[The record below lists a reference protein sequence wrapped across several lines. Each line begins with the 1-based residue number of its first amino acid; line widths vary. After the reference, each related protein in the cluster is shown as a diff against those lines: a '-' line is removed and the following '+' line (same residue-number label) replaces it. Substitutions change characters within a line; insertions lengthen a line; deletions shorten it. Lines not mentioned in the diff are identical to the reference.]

1 MDHTYPRNYND
12 MKSEVIGRGTWVDK
26 IASTIISREQE
37 IGRPLKLVSV
47 ESGLGASGFPHIG
60 SLGDAVR
67 AHGVSLAIKNL
78 GYDSKLIAYS
88 DDLDG
93 LRKIPTGLPEWL
105 VDYIGKPVSNIPDP
119 IGQCHD
125 SYGSHMSSLL
135 LEALDR
141 LGINYEFLN
150 AAKVYGNGML
160 TNQIDMILS
169 NALNLGNKIEEIVG
183 QSKYIELLPYF
194 PICESCGRLYVAHAE
209 KYIREEKKVS
219 YICNGTK
226 LGNSD
231 VKGCGYTGE
240 VPISAGKG
248 KLAWKVEFA
257 ARWSA
262 LNIRFEAYGKDIMDS
277 VRVNDWVSDA
287 ILNYAHPLHVKY
299 EMFLDK
305 GGKKISKSIGN
316 VLTPQVWLRYGT
328 PQSLLLLLFKRIT
341 GTRQISI
348 DDIATL
354 MEEYDICEDIY
365 FGKTK
370 EKNEDKLIKIK
381 GLYEYVNHLKS
392 TDKPSQHVP
401 YMLMVQQASFFTGA
415 DRIKKIFDRLLK
427 YKVATHLTPDLEQ
440 KIQLACNWSD
450 DHVSTQKFDIILTDK
465 EKMIIRKILD
475 KLENAVDGESKPD
488 AEKIQQLIY
497 ETSNQNEEEPRKIF
511 KLMYKMLINA
521 DSGPRLGGYITDLG
535 LHRTRSLLDSYVS

>member
-1 MDHTYPRNYND
+1 
-12 MKSEVIGRGTWVDK
+12 MKREIIGKGTWIDK
-26 IASTIISREQE
+26 LASTIIKREKD
-37 IGRPLKLVSV
+37 IGRSLELILV

-67 AHGVSLAIKNL
+67 AYGVALAIKNL

-93 LRKIPTGLPEWL
+93 LRKIPSGLPEWL
-105 VDYIGKPVSNIPDP
+105 SDYIGKPVSNIPDP

-135 LEALDR
+135 LDALDR
-141 LGINYEFLN
+141 LGINYKFLN

-169 NALNLGNKIEEIVG
+169 HAPDLGNKIEEIVG
-183 QSKYIELLPYF
+183 QSKYKESLPYF

-226 LGNSD
+226 LGNNE

-240 VPISAGKG
+240 IPISAGKG

-257 ARWSA
+257 ARWSS
-262 LNIRFEAYGKDIMDS
+262 LDIRFEAYGKDIMDS
-277 VRVNDWVSDA
+277 VRVNDWVSDVV
-287 ILNYAHPLHVKY
+287 LHYAHPLHVKY

-305 GGKKISKSIGN
+305 GGKKISKSTGN
-316 VLTPQVWLRYGT
+316 VLTPQIWLRYGT

-341 GTRQISI
+341 GTRQVGI
-348 DDIATL
+348 DDIPTL

-365 FGKTK
+365 FGKKK
-370 EKNEDKLIKIK
+370 EDNEEKLVKTK
-381 GLYEYVNHLKS
+381 GLYEYVNHLKTS
-392 TDKPSQHVP
+392 DKPLQHVP
-401 YMLMVQQASFFTGA
+401 YMLIVQQASFFSGA
-415 DRIKKIFDRLLK
+415 DRIKKIFDRLVK
-427 YKVATHLTPDLEQ
+427 YKVATELTFDLEQ

-450 DHVSTQKFDIILTDK
+450 DHISTEKFDVVLTEK
-465 EKMIIRKILD
+465 EKMIIGKILES
-475 KLENAVDGESKPD
+475 LEIANSESNLDP
-488 AEKIQQLIY
+488 EKIQQMIY
-497 ETSNQNEEEPRKIF
+497 ETSKENKEQPRKIF

-521 DSGPRLGGYITDLG
+521 DSGPRLGGYISDLG
-535 LHRTRSLLDSYVS
+535 LNRIHSLLDSYVS

>member
-1 MDHTYPRNYND
+1 
-12 MKSEVIGRGTWVDK
+12 MKREIIGKGTWIDK
-26 IASTIISREQE
+26 LASTIIKREKD
-37 IGRPLKLVSV
+37 IGRSLELILV

-67 AHGVSLAIKNL
+67 AYGVALAIKNL

-93 LRKIPTGLPEWL
+93 LRKIPSGLPEWL
-105 VDYIGKPVSNIPDP
+105 SDYIGKPVSNIPDP

-135 LEALDR
+135 LDALDR
-141 LGINYEFLN
+141 LEINYKFLN

-169 NALNLGNKIEEIVG
+169 HAPDLGNKIEEIVG
-183 QSKYIELLPYF
+183 QTKYKESLPYF

-226 LGNSD
+226 LGNND

-240 VPISAGKG
+240 IPISVGKG

-257 ARWSA
+257 ARWSS
-262 LNIRFEAYGKDIMDS
+262 LDIRYEAYGKDIMDS
-277 VRVNDWVSDA
+277 VRVNDWVSDVV
-287 ILNYAHPLHVKY
+287 LHYVHPLHVKY

-305 GGKKISKSIGN
+305 GGKKISKSTGN

-341 GTRQISI
+341 GTRQVGT
-348 DDIATL
+348 DDIPTL

-365 FGKTK
+365 FGKKK
-370 EKNEDKLIKIK
+370 EDNEEKLVKTK
-381 GLYEYVNHLKS
+381 GLYEYVNHLKTS
-392 TDKPSQHVP
+392 DKPLQHVP
-401 YMLMVQQASFFTGA
+401 YMLIVQQASFFSGD
-415 DRIKKIFDRLLK
+415 DRIKKIFDRLVK
-427 YKVATHLTPDLEQ
+427 YKVATELTFDLEQ

-450 DHVSTQKFDIILTDK
+450 DHISTEKFDVVLTEK
-465 EKMIIRKILD
+465 EKMIIRKILES
-475 KLENAVDGESKPD
+475 LEIANSESNLDP
-488 AEKIQQLIY
+488 EKIQQMIY
-497 ETSNQNEEEPRKIF
+497 ETSKENEEQPRKIF

-521 DSGPRLGGYITDLG
+521 DSGPRLGGYISDLG
-535 LHRTRSLLDSYVS
+535 LNRIHSLLDSYVS

>member
-1 MDHTYPRNYND
+1 
-12 MKSEVIGRGTWVDK
+12 MKREIIGKGTWIDK
-26 IASTIISREQE
+26 LASTIIKREKD
-37 IGRPLKLVSV
+37 IGRSLGLILV

-67 AHGVSLAIKNL
+67 AYGVAIAIKNL
-78 GYDSKLIAYS
+78 GYDSKLVAYS

-93 LRKIPTGLPEWL
+93 LRKIPSGLPEWL
-105 VDYIGKPVSNIPDP
+105 SDYIGKPVSNIPDP

-125 SYGSHMSSLL
+125 SYGAHMSRLL
-135 LEALDR
+135 LDALDR
-141 LGINYEFLN
+141 LGINYMFLN

-169 NALNLGNKIEEIVG
+169 HAPDLGNKIEEIVG
-183 QSKYIELLPYF
+183 QSKYKESLPYF

-226 LGNSD
+226 LGNND
-231 VKGCGYTGE
+231 VQGCGYTGE
-240 VPISAGKG
+240 IPISAGKG

-262 LNIRFEAYGKDIMDS
+262 LDIRFEAYGKDIMDS
-277 VRVNDWVSDA
+277 VRVNDWVSDVV
-287 ILNYAHPLHVKY
+287 LHYAHPLHVKY

-305 GGKKISKSIGN
+305 GGKKISKSTGN

-341 GTRQISI
+341 GTRQVGT
-348 DDIATL
+348 DDIPTL

-365 FGKTK
+365 FGKKKEDNEEKLVKTK
-370 EKNEDKLIKIK
+370 GI
-381 GLYEYVNHLKS
+381 YEYVNHLNTS
-392 TDKPSQHVP
+392 DKPLQHVP
-401 YMLMVQQASFFTGA
+401 YMLIVQQASFFSGA
-415 DRIKKIFDRLLK
+415 DRIKKIFDRLVK
-427 YKVATHLTPDLEQ
+427 YKVATELTSDLEQ

-450 DHVSTQKFDIILTDK
+450 DHILTEKFDVVLTEK
-465 EKMIIRKILD
+465 EKIIIRKILES
-475 KLENAVDGESKPD
+475 LEIANSESNLDP
-488 AEKIQQLIY
+488 EKIQQMIY
-497 ETSNQNEEEPRKIF
+497 ETSKENEEQPRKIF

-521 DSGPRLGGYITDLG
+521 DSGPRLGGYISDLG
-535 LHRTRSLLDSYVS
+535 LNRIHSILDPYVS

>member
-1 MDHTYPRNYND
+1 
-12 MKSEVIGRGTWVDK
+12 MKREIIGKGTWIDK
-26 IASTIISREQE
+26 LASTIVKREKD
-37 IGRPLKLVSV
+37 IGRSLELILV

-67 AHGVSLAIKNL
+67 AYGVALAIKNL

-93 LRKIPTGLPEWL
+93 LRKIPSGLPEWL
-105 VDYIGKPVSNIPDP
+105 SDYIGKPVSNIPDP

-125 SYGSHMSSLL
+125 SYGAHMSSLL
-135 LEALDR
+135 LDSLDR
-141 LGINYEFLN
+141 LGVDYKFLN

-169 NALNLGNKIEEIVG
+169 HAPNLGNKIEEIVG
-183 QSKYIELLPYF
+183 QSKYKESLPYF

-226 LGNSD
+226 LGNND

-240 VPISAGKG
+240 IPISAGKG

-262 LNIRFEAYGKDIMDS
+262 LDIRFEAYGKDIMDS
-277 VRVNDWVSDA
+277 VRVNDWVSDVV
-287 ILNYAHPLHVKY
+287 LHNAHPLHVKY

-305 GGKKISKSIGN
+305 GGRKISKSTGN

-341 GTRQISI
+341 GTRQVGT
-348 DDIATL
+348 DDIPTL

-365 FGKTK
+365 FGKKK
-370 EKNEDKLIKIK
+370 EDNEEKLVKTK
-381 GLYEYVNHLKS
+381 GLYEYVNHLNTS
-392 TDKPSQHVP
+392 DKPLQHVP
-401 YMLMVQQASFFTGA
+401 YMLIVQQASFFSGA
-415 DRIKKIFDRLLK
+415 DRIKKIFDRLIK
-427 YKVATHLTPDLEQ
+427 YKVATELTFDLDQ

-450 DHVSTQKFDIILTDK
+450 DHISTEKFDVVLTEK
-465 EKMIIRKILD
+465 EKIIIRKILES
-475 KLENAVDGESKPD
+475 LEVANSESNLDP
-488 AEKIQQLIY
+488 EKIQQMIY
-497 ETSNQNEEEPRKIF
+497 ETSKENEEQPRKIF

-521 DSGPRLGGYITDLG
+521 DSGPRLGGYISDLG
-535 LHRTRSLLDSYVS
+535 LNRIHSILDSYVS

>member
-1 MDHTYPRNYND
+1 
-12 MKSEVIGRGTWVDK
+12 MKREIIGKGTWIDK
-26 IASTIISREQE
+26 LASTIIKREKD
-37 IGRPLKLVSV
+37 IGRSLELILV

-67 AHGVSLAIKNL
+67 AYGVALAIKNL
-78 GYDSKLIAYS
+78 GYDSNLIAYS

-93 LRKIPTGLPEWL
+93 LRKIPSGLPEWL
-105 VDYIGKPVSNIPDP
+105 SDYIGKPVSNIPDP
-119 IGQCHD
+119 VGQCHD

-135 LEALDR
+135 LDALDR
-141 LGINYEFLN
+141 LEINYKFLN
-150 AAKVYGNGML
+150 AAKVYGTGML

-169 NALNLGNKIEEIVG
+169 HAPDLGNKIEEVVG
-183 QSKYIELLPYF
+183 QSKYKESLPYF

-226 LGNSD
+226 LGNND

-240 VPISAGKG
+240 IPISAGKG

-257 ARWSA
+257 ARWSS
-262 LNIRFEAYGKDIMDS
+262 LDIRFEAYGKDIMDS
-277 VRVNDWVSDA
+277 VRVNDWVSDVV
-287 ILNYAHPLHVKY
+287 LHYAHPLHVKY

-341 GTRQISI
+341 GSRQVGT
-348 DDIATL
+348 DDIPTL

-365 FGKTK
+365 FGKKK
-370 EKNEDKLIKIK
+370 EDNEEKLVKTK
-381 GLYEYVNHLKS
+381 GLYEYVNHLKTS
-392 TDKPSQHVP
+392 DKPLEHVP
-401 YMLMVQQASFFTGA
+401 YMLMAQQASFFSGD
-415 DRIKKIFDRLLK
+415 DRIKKIFDRLVK
-427 YKVATHLTPDLEQ
+427 YKVATELTFDLEQ

-450 DHVSTQKFDIILTDK
+450 DHISTEKFDVVLTEK
-465 EKMIIRKILD
+465 EKMIIRKILES
-475 KLENAVDGESKPD
+475 LEIANSESNLDP
-488 AEKIQQLIY
+488 EKIQQMIY
-497 ETSNQNEEEPRKIF
+497 ETSKENEEQPRKIF
-511 KLMYKMLINA
+511 NLMYKMLINA
-521 DSGPRLGGYITDLG
+521 DSGPRLGGYISDLG
-535 LHRTRSLLDSYVS
+535 LNRIHSLLDSYVS

>member
-1 MDHTYPRNYND
+1 
-12 MKSEVIGRGTWVDK
+12 MKREIIGKGTWIDK
-26 IASTIISREQE
+26 LASTIIKREKD
-37 IGRPLKLVSV
+37 IGRSLELILV
-47 ESGLGASGFPHIG
+47 ESGLGASGFPHVG

-67 AHGVSLAIKNL
+67 AYGVALAIKNL
-78 GYDSKLIAYS
+78 GYDSNLIAYS

-93 LRKIPTGLPEWL
+93 LRKIPSGLPEWL
-105 VDYIGKPVSNIPDP
+105 SDYIGKPVSNIPDP

-135 LEALDR
+135 LDALDR
-141 LGINYEFLN
+141 LEINYKFLN
-150 AAKVYGNGML
+150 AAKVYGTGML

-169 NALNLGNKIEEIVG
+169 HAPDLGNKIEEVVG
-183 QSKYIELLPYF
+183 QSKYKESLPYF
-194 PICESCGRLYVAHAE
+194 PICESCGRLYVAQAE

-226 LGNSD
+226 LGNND

-240 VPISAGKG
+240 IPISAGKG

-257 ARWSA
+257 ARWSS
-262 LNIRFEAYGKDIMDS
+262 LDIRFEAYGKDIMDS
-277 VRVNDWVSDA
+277 VRVNDWVSDFV
-287 ILNYAHPLHVKY
+287 LHYAHPLHVKY

-341 GTRQISI
+341 GTRQVGT
-348 DDIATL
+348 DDIPTL

-365 FGKTK
+365 FGKKK
-370 EKNEDKLIKIK
+370 EDNEEKLVKTK
-381 GLYEYVNHLKS
+381 GLYEYVNHLKTS
-392 TDKPSQHVP
+392 DKPLQHVP
-401 YMLMVQQASFFTGA
+401 YMLIVQQASFFSGA
-415 DRIKKIFDRLLK
+415 DRIRKIFDRLIK
-427 YKVATHLTPDLEQ
+427 YKVATELTFDLEQ

-450 DHVSTQKFDIILTDK
+450 DHISTEKFDVVLTEK
-465 EKMIIRKILD
+465 EKMIIRKILES
-475 KLENAVDGESKPD
+475 LEIANSESNLDP
-488 AEKIQQLIY
+488 EKIQQMIY
-497 ETSNQNEEEPRKIF
+497 ETSKENEEQPRKIF

-521 DSGPRLGGYITDLG
+521 DSGPRLGGYISDLG
-535 LHRTRSLLDSYVS
+535 LNRIHSLLDSYVS

>member
-1 MDHTYPRNYND
+1 
-12 MKSEVIGRGTWVDK
+12 MKREIIGKGTWIDK
-26 IASTIISREQE
+26 LASTIIKREKD
-37 IGRPLKLVSV
+37 IGRSLELILV

-67 AHGVSLAIKNL
+67 AYGVALAIKNL

-93 LRKIPTGLPEWL
+93 LRKIPSGLPEWL
-105 VDYIGKPVSNIPDP
+105 SDYIGKPVSNIPDP

-135 LEALDR
+135 LDALDR
-141 LGINYEFLN
+141 LEINYKFLN

-169 NALNLGNKIEEIVG
+169 HAPDLGNKIEEIVG
-183 QSKYIELLPYF
+183 QSKYKESLPYF

-226 LGNSD
+226 LGNND

-240 VPISAGKG
+240 IPISVGKG

-257 ARWSA
+257 ARWTS
-262 LNIRFEAYGKDIMDS
+262 LDIRYEAYGKDIMDS
-277 VRVNDWVSDA
+277 VRVNDWVSDVV
-287 ILNYAHPLHVKY
+287 LHYAHPLHVKY

-305 GGKKISKSIGN
+305 GGKKISKSTGN

-341 GTRQISI
+341 GTRQVGT
-348 DDIATL
+348 DDIPTL

-365 FGKTK
+365 FGKKK
-370 EKNEDKLIKIK
+370 EDNEEKLVKTK
-381 GLYEYVNHLKS
+381 GLYEYVNHLKTS
-392 TDKPSQHVP
+392 DKPLQHVP
-401 YMLMVQQASFFTGA
+401 YMLIVQQASFFSGA
-415 DRIKKIFDRLLK
+415 DRIKKIFDRLVK
-427 YKVATHLTPDLEQ
+427 YKVATELTFDLEQ

-450 DHVSTQKFDIILTDK
+450 DHISTERFDVVLTEK
-465 EKMIIRKILD
+465 EKMIIRKILEG
-475 KLENAVDGESKPD
+475 LEIANSESNLDP
-488 AEKIQQLIY
+488 EKIQQMIY
-497 ETSNQNEEEPRKIF
+497 ETSKENEEQPRKIF

-521 DSGPRLGGYITDLG
+521 DSGPRLGGYISDLG
-535 LHRTRSLLDSYVS
+535 LNRIHSLLDSYVS

>member
-1 MDHTYPRNYND
+1 
-12 MKSEVIGRGTWVDK
+12 MKREIIGKGTWIDK
-26 IASTIISREQE
+26 LASTIIKREKD
-37 IGRPLKLVSV
+37 IGRSLELVLV

-67 AHGVSLAIKNL
+67 ANGVALAIKNL

-93 LRKIPTGLPEWL
+93 LRKIPSGLPEWL
-105 VDYIGKPVSNIPDP
+105 SDYLGKPVSNIPDP

-135 LEALDR
+135 LDALDR
-141 LGINYEFLN
+141 LRINYKFLN

-160 TNQIDMILS
+160 TNQIDIILS
-169 NALNLGNKIEEIVG
+169 RAPDLGNKIEEIVG
-183 QSKYIELLPYF
+183 QSKYKESLPYF

-226 LGNSD
+226 LGNND

-240 VPISAGKG
+240 IPISADKG

-257 ARWSA
+257 ARWSS
-262 LNIRFEAYGKDIMDS
+262 LDIRFEAYGKDIMDS
-277 VRVNDWVSDA
+277 VRVNDWVSDV
-287 ILNYAHPLHVKY
+287 ILHYAHPLHVKY

-305 GGKKISKSIGN
+305 GGKKISKSTGN

-328 PQSLLLLLFKRIT
+328 PKSLLLLLFKRIT
-341 GTRQISI
+341 GTRQVGT
-348 DDIATL
+348 DDIPTL

-365 FGKTK
+365 FGKKK
-370 EKNEDKLIKIK
+370 EDNEEKLVKTK
-381 GLYEYVNHLKS
+381 GLYEYVNHLKTS
-392 TDKPSQHVP
+392 DKPLQHVP
-401 YMLMVQQASFFTGA
+401 YMLMAQQASFFTGS
-415 DRIKKIFDRLLK
+415 DRIKKIFDRLVK
-427 YKVATHLTPDLEQ
+427 YKVANELTFDLEQ

-450 DHVSTQKFDIILTDK
+450 DHISTEKFDVVLTDK
-465 EKMIIRKILD
+465 EKMIIRKILES
-475 KLENAVDGESKPD
+475 LEIANSQSNLDP
-488 AEKIQQLIY
+488 EKIQQMIY
-497 ETSNQNEEEPRKIF
+497 ETSKENEEQPRKIF

-521 DSGPRLGGYITDLG
+521 DSGPRLGGYISDLG
-535 LHRTRSLLDSYVS
+535 LNRIHSILDSYVS

>member
-1 MDHTYPRNYND
+1 
-12 MKSEVIGRGTWVDK
+12 MKREIIGKGTWIDK
-26 IASTIISREQE
+26 LASTIVKREKD
-37 IGRPLKLVSV
+37 IGRSLELILV

-67 AHGVSLAIKNL
+67 AYGVALAIKNL

-93 LRKIPTGLPEWL
+93 LRKIPSGLPEWL
-105 VDYIGKPVSNIPDP
+105 SDYIGKPVSNIPDP

-125 SYGSHMSSLL
+125 SYGAHMSSLL
-135 LEALDR
+135 LDSLDR
-141 LGINYEFLN
+141 LGVDYKFLN

-169 NALNLGNKIEEIVG
+169 HAPNLGNKIEEIVG
-183 QSKYIELLPYF
+183 QSKYKESLPYF

-226 LGNSD
+226 LGNND

-240 VPISAGKG
+240 IPISAGKG

-262 LNIRFEAYGKDIMDS
+262 LDIRFEAYGKDIMDS
-277 VRVNDWVSDA
+277 VRVNDWVSDVV
-287 ILNYAHPLHVKY
+287 LHNAHPLHVKY

-305 GGKKISKSIGN
+305 GGRKISKSTGN

-341 GTRQISI
+341 GTRQVGT
-348 DDIATL
+348 DDIPTL

-365 FGKTK
+365 FGKKK
-370 EKNEDKLIKIK
+370 EDNEEKLVKTK
-381 GLYEYVNHLKS
+381 GLYEYVNHLNTS
-392 TDKPSQHVP
+392 DKPLQHVP
-401 YMLMVQQASFFTGA
+401 YMLIVQQASFFSGA
-415 DRIKKIFDRLLK
+415 DRIKKIFDRLIK
-427 YKVATHLTPDLEQ
+427 YKVATELTFDLDQ

-450 DHVSTQKFDIILTDK
+450 DHISTEKFDVVLTEK
-465 EKMIIRKILD
+465 EKMIIRKILES
-475 KLENAVDGESKPD
+475 LEIANSESNLDP
-488 AEKIQQLIY
+488 EKIQQMIY
-497 ETSNQNEEEPRKIF
+497 ETSKENEEQPRKIF

-521 DSGPRLGGYITDLG
+521 DSGPRLGGYISDLG
-535 LHRTRSLLDSYVS
+535 LNRIHSLLDSYVS

>member
-1 MDHTYPRNYND
+1 
-12 MKSEVIGRGTWVDK
+12 MKREIIGKGTWIDK
-26 IASTIISREQE
+26 LASTIIKREKD
-37 IGRPLKLVSV
+37 IGRSLELILV

-67 AHGVSLAIKNL
+67 AYGVALAIKNL

-93 LRKIPTGLPEWL
+93 LRKIPSGLPEWL
-105 VDYIGKPVSNIPDP
+105 SDYIGKPVSNIPDP

-135 LEALDR
+135 LDALDR
-141 LGINYEFLN
+141 LEINYKFLN

-169 NALNLGNKIEEIVG
+169 HAPDLGNKIEEVVG
-183 QSKYIELLPYF
+183 QSKYKESLPYF

-226 LGNSD
+226 LGNND

-240 VPISAGKG
+240 IPISAGKG

-257 ARWSA
+257 ARWSS
-262 LNIRFEAYGKDIMDS
+262 LDIRFEAYGKDIMDS
-277 VRVNDWVSDA
+277 VRVNDWVSDVV
-287 ILNYAHPLHVKY
+287 LHYAHPLHVKY

-305 GGKKISKSIGN
+305 GGKKISKSTGN

-341 GTRQISI
+341 GTRQVGT
-348 DDIATL
+348 DDIPTL

-365 FGKTK
+365 FGKKK
-370 EKNEDKLIKIK
+370 EDNEEKLVKTK
-381 GLYEYVNHLKS
+381 GLYEYVNHLKTS
-392 TDKPSQHVP
+392 DKPLQHVP
-401 YMLMVQQASFFTGA
+401 YMLIVQQASFFSGA
-415 DRIKKIFDRLLK
+415 DRIKKIFDRLIK
-427 YKVATHLTPDLEQ
+427 YKVATELTFDLEQ

-450 DHVSTQKFDIILTDK
+450 DHISTEKFDVVLTEK
-465 EKMIIRKILD
+465 EKMIIRKILES
-475 KLENAVDGESKPD
+475 LEIANSESNLDP
-488 AEKIQQLIY
+488 EKIQQMIY
-497 ETSNQNEEEPRKIF
+497 ETSKENEEQPRKIF

-521 DSGPRLGGYITDLG
+521 DSGPRLGGYISDLG
-535 LHRTRSLLDSYVS
+535 LNRIHSLLDSYVS

>member
-1 MDHTYPRNYND
+1 
-12 MKSEVIGRGTWVDK
+12 MKREIIGKGTWIDK
-26 IASTIISREQE
+26 LASTIIKREKD
-37 IGRPLKLVSV
+37 IGRSLELILV

-67 AHGVSLAIKNL
+67 AYGVALAIKNL

-93 LRKIPTGLPEWL
+93 LRKIPSGLPEWL
-105 VDYIGKPVSNIPDP
+105 SDYIGKPVSNIPDP

-125 SYGSHMSSLL
+125 SYGAHMSSLL
-135 LEALDR
+135 LDALDR
-141 LGINYEFLN
+141 LGVDYKFLN

-169 NALNLGNKIEEIVG
+169 HAPNLGNKIEEIVG
-183 QSKYIELLPYF
+183 QSKYKESLPYF

-219 YICNGTK
+219 YICNGIK
-226 LGNSD
+226 LGNND

-240 VPISAGKG
+240 IPISARRG

-262 LNIRFEAYGKDIMDS
+262 LDIRFEAYGKDIMDS
-277 VRVNDWVSDA
+277 VRVNDWVSDVV
-287 ILNYAHPLHVKY
+287 LHYAHPLHVKY

-305 GGKKISKSIGN
+305 GGKKISKSTGN

-341 GTRQISI
+341 GTRQVGT
-348 DDIATL
+348 DDIPTL

-365 FGKTK
+365 FGKKK
-370 EKNEDKLIKIK
+370 EDNEEKLVKTK
-381 GLYEYVNHLKS
+381 GLYEYVNHLNTS
-392 TDKPSQHVP
+392 DKLLQHVP
-401 YMLMVQQASFFTGA
+401 YMLIVQQASFFSGA
-415 DRIKKIFDRLLK
+415 DRIKKIFDRLVK
-427 YKVATHLTPDLEQ
+427 YKVATELTSDLEQ

-450 DHVSTQKFDIILTDK
+450 DHISTEKFDVVLTEK
-465 EKMIIRKILD
+465 EKIIIRKILES
-475 KLENAVDGESKPD
+475 LEIANSESNLDPD
-488 AEKIQQLIY
+488 TIQQMIY
-497 ETSNQNEEEPRKIF
+497 ETSKENEEQPRKIF

-521 DSGPRLGGYITDLG
+521 DSGPRLGGYIFDLG
-535 LHRTRSLLDSYVS
+535 LNRIHSILDSYVS

>member
-1 MDHTYPRNYND
+1 
-12 MKSEVIGRGTWVDK
+12 MKREIIGKGTWIDK
-26 IASTIISREQE
+26 LASTIIKREKD
-37 IGRPLKLVSV
+37 IGRSLELILV

-67 AHGVSLAIKNL
+67 AYGVALAIKNL

-93 LRKIPTGLPEWL
+93 LRKIPSGLPEWL
-105 VDYIGKPVSNIPDP
+105 SEYIGKPVSNIPDP
-119 IGQCHD
+119 IRQCHD
-125 SYGSHMSSLL
+125 SYGAHMSSLL
-135 LEALDR
+135 LDALDR
-141 LGINYEFLN
+141 LEINYKFLN

-169 NALNLGNKIEEIVG
+169 HAPNLGNKIEEIVG
-183 QSKYIELLPYF
+183 QSKYKESLPYF

-226 LGNSD
+226 LGNND

-240 VPISAGKG
+240 IPISAGKG

-262 LNIRFEAYGKDIMDS
+262 LDIRFEAYGKDIMDS
-277 VRVNDWVSDA
+277 VRVNDWVSDVV
-287 ILNYAHPLHVKY
+287 LHYAHPLHVKY

-305 GGKKISKSIGN
+305 GGKKISKSTGN

-341 GTRQISI
+341 GTRQVGT
-348 DDIATL
+348 DDIPTL

-365 FGKTK
+365 FGKKK
-370 EKNEDKLIKIK
+370 EDNEEKLVKTK
-381 GLYEYVNHLKS
+381 GLYEYVNHLNTS
-392 TDKPSQHVP
+392 DKPLQHVP
-401 YMLMVQQASFFTGA
+401 YMLIVQQASFFSGA
-415 DRIKKIFDRLLK
+415 DRIKKIFDRLVK
-427 YKVATHLTPDLEQ
+427 YKVATELTSDLEQ

-450 DHVSTQKFDIILTDK
+450 DHISTEKFDVVLTEK
-465 EKMIIRKILD
+465 EKMIIRKILES
-475 KLENAVDGESKPD
+475 LEIANSESNLDP
-488 AEKIQQLIY
+488 EKIQQMIY
-497 ETSNQNEEEPRKIF
+497 ETSKENEEQPRKIF

-521 DSGPRLGGYITDLG
+521 DSGPRLGGYISDLG
-535 LHRTRSLLDSYVS
+535 LNRIHSLLDSYVS

>member
-1 MDHTYPRNYND
+1 
-12 MKSEVIGRGTWVDK
+12 MKREIIGKGTWIDK
-26 IASTIISREQE
+26 LASTIVKREKD
-37 IGRPLKLVSV
+37 IGRSLELILV

-67 AHGVSLAIKNL
+67 AYGVALAIKNL

-93 LRKIPTGLPEWL
+93 LRKIPSGLPEWL
-105 VDYIGKPVSNIPDP
+105 SDYIGKPVSNIPDP

-125 SYGSHMSSLL
+125 SYGAHMSSLL
-135 LEALDR
+135 LDSLDR
-141 LGINYEFLN
+141 LGVDYKFLN

-169 NALNLGNKIEEIVG
+169 HAPNLGNKIEEIVG
-183 QSKYIELLPYF
+183 QSKYKESLPYF

-226 LGNSD
+226 LGNND

-240 VPISAGKG
+240 IPISAGKG

-262 LNIRFEAYGKDIMDS
+262 LDIRFEAYGKDIMDS
-277 VRVNDWVSDA
+277 VRVNDWVSDVV
-287 ILNYAHPLHVKY
+287 LHNAHPLHVKY

-305 GGKKISKSIGN
+305 GGKKISKSTGN

-341 GTRQISI
+341 GTRQVGT
-348 DDIATL
+348 DDIPTL

-365 FGKTK
+365 FGKKK
-370 EKNEDKLIKIK
+370 EDNEEKLVKTK
-381 GLYEYVNHLKS
+381 GLYEYVNHLNTS
-392 TDKPSQHVP
+392 DKPLQHVP
-401 YMLMVQQASFFTGA
+401 YMLIVQQASFFSGA
-415 DRIKKIFDRLLK
+415 DRIKKIFDRLIK
-427 YKVATHLTPDLEQ
+427 YKVATELTFDLDQ

-450 DHVSTQKFDIILTDK
+450 DHISTEKFDVVLTEK
-465 EKMIIRKILD
+465 EKIIIRKILES
-475 KLENAVDGESKPD
+475 LEVANSESNLDP
-488 AEKIQQLIY
+488 EKIQQMIY
-497 ETSNQNEEEPRKIF
+497 ETSKENEEQPRKIF

-521 DSGPRLGGYITDLG
+521 DSGPRLGGYISDLG
-535 LHRTRSLLDSYVS
+535 LNRIHSILDSYVS

>member
-1 MDHTYPRNYND
+1 
-12 MKSEVIGRGTWVDK
+12 MKREIIGKGTWIDK
-26 IASTIISREQE
+26 LASTIIKREKD
-37 IGRPLKLVSV
+37 IGRSLELILV

-67 AHGVSLAIKNL
+67 AYGVALAIKNL
-78 GYDSKLIAYS
+78 GYDSNLIAYS

-93 LRKIPTGLPEWL
+93 LRKIPSGLPEWL
-105 VDYIGKPVSNIPDP
+105 SDYIGKPVSNIPDP

-135 LEALDR
+135 LDALDR
-141 LGINYEFLN
+141 LEINYKFLN
-150 AAKVYGNGML
+150 AAKVYGTGML

-169 NALNLGNKIEEIVG
+169 HAPDLGNKIEEVVG
-183 QSKYIELLPYF
+183 QSKYKESLPYF
-194 PICESCGRLYVAHAE
+194 PICESCGRLYVAQAE

-226 LGNSD
+226 LGNND

-240 VPISAGKG
+240 IPISAGKG

-257 ARWSA
+257 ARWSS
-262 LNIRFEAYGKDIMDS
+262 LDIRFEAYGKDIMDS
-277 VRVNDWVSDA
+277 VRVNDWVSDVV
-287 ILNYAHPLHVKY
+287 LHYAHPLHVKY

-305 GGKKISKSIGN
+305 GGKKISKSTGN

-341 GTRQISI
+341 GTRQVGT
-348 DDIATL
+348 DDIPTL

-365 FGKTK
+365 FGKKK
-370 EKNEDKLIKIK
+370 EDNEEKLVKTK
-381 GLYEYVNHLKS
+381 GLYEYVNHLKTS
-392 TDKPSQHVP
+392 DKPLQHVP
-401 YMLMVQQASFFTGA
+401 YMLIVQQASFFSGD
-415 DRIKKIFDRLLK
+415 DRIKKIFDRLVK
-427 YKVATHLTPDLEQ
+427 YKVATELTFDLEQ

-450 DHVSTQKFDIILTDK
+450 DHISTEKFDVVLTEK
-465 EKMIIRKILD
+465 EKMIIRKILES
-475 KLENAVDGESKPD
+475 LEIANSESNLDP
-488 AEKIQQLIY
+488 EKIQQMIY
-497 ETSNQNEEEPRKIF
+497 ETSKENEEQPRKIF

-521 DSGPRLGGYITDLG
+521 DSGPRLGGYISDLG
-535 LHRTRSLLDSYVS
+535 LNRIHSLLDSYVS

>member
-1 MDHTYPRNYND
+1 
-12 MKSEVIGRGTWVDK
+12 MKREIIGKGTWIDK
-26 IASTIISREQE
+26 LASTIVKREKD
-37 IGRPLKLVSV
+37 IGRSLELILV

-67 AHGVSLAIKNL
+67 AYGVALAIKNL
-78 GYDSKLIAYS
+78 GYDSKLITYS

-93 LRKIPTGLPEWL
+93 LRKIPSGLPEWL
-105 VDYIGKPVSNIPDP
+105 SDYIGKPVSNIPDP

-125 SYGSHMSSLL
+125 SYGAHMSSLL
-135 LEALDR
+135 LDSLDR
-141 LGINYEFLN
+141 LGVDYKFLN

-169 NALNLGNKIEEIVG
+169 HAPNLGNKIEEIVG
-183 QSKYIELLPYF
+183 QSKYKESLPYF

-226 LGNSD
+226 LGNND

-240 VPISAGKG
+240 IPISAGKG

-262 LNIRFEAYGKDIMDS
+262 LDIRFEAYGKDIMDS
-277 VRVNDWVSDA
+277 VRVNDWVSDVV
-287 ILNYAHPLHVKY
+287 LHNAHPLHVKY

-305 GGKKISKSIGN
+305 GGRKISKSTGN

-341 GTRQISI
+341 GTRQVGT
-348 DDIATL
+348 DDIPTL

-365 FGKTK
+365 FGKKK
-370 EKNEDKLIKIK
+370 EDNEEKLVKTK
-381 GLYEYVNHLKS
+381 GLYEYVNHLNTS
-392 TDKPSQHVP
+392 DKPLQHVP
-401 YMLMVQQASFFTGA
+401 YMLIVQQASFFSGA
-415 DRIKKIFDRLLK
+415 DRIKKIFDRLIK
-427 YKVATHLTPDLEQ
+427 YKVATELTFDLDQ

-450 DHVSTQKFDIILTDK
+450 DHISTEKFDVVLTEK
-465 EKMIIRKILD
+465 EKIIIRKILES
-475 KLENAVDGESKPD
+475 LEVANSESNLDP
-488 AEKIQQLIY
+488 EKIQQMIY
-497 ETSNQNEEEPRKIF
+497 ETSKENEEQPRKIF

-521 DSGPRLGGYITDLG
+521 DSGPRLGGYISDLG
-535 LHRTRSLLDSYVS
+535 LNRIHSILDSYVS

>member
-1 MDHTYPRNYND
+1 
-12 MKSEVIGRGTWVDK
+12 MKREIIGRGTWIDK
-26 IASTIISREQE
+26 IASTIIDREKN
-37 IGRPLKLVSV
+37 IRRKLDLIPV

-67 AHGVSLAIKNL
+67 AYGVSLAIKNL
-78 GYDSKLIAYS
+78 GYNSKLIAYS

-93 LRKIPTGLPEWL
+93 LRKIPSGLPEWL
-105 VDYIGKPVSNIPDP
+105 SDYIGKPVSSIPDP

-125 SYGSHMSSLL
+125 SYGAHMSSLL
-135 LEALDR
+135 LDALNR
-141 LGINYEFLN
+141 LDIDYEFLN

-169 NALNLGNKIEEIVG
+169 NASNLGNKIEEIVG
-183 QSKYIELLPYF
+183 QTKYKESLPYF

-209 KYIREEKKVS
+209 NYLRDEKKVR
-219 YICNGTK
+219 YTCNGTK
-226 LGNSD
+226 LGNNE

-240 VPISAGKG
+240 IPISLGKG

-277 VRVNDWVSDA
+277 VRVNDSVSDV

-305 GGKKISKSIGN
+305 GGKKISKSTGN

-341 GTRQISI
+341 GTRQIGT

-354 MEEYDICEDIY
+354 MEEYDNYEDLY
-365 FGKTK
+365 FGKKK
-370 EKNEDKLIKIK
+370 EENEDRLSKIR
-381 GLYEYVNHLKS
+381 GIYEYINHLK
-392 TDKPSQHVP
+392 TGNKLSQHVP
-401 YMLMVQQASFFTGA
+401 YMLMVQQASFFSGS
-415 DRIKKIFDRLLK
+415 DRVEKIFERLLK
-427 YKVATHLTPDLEQ
+427 YKVAVELTPDLQQ

-450 DHVSTQKFDIILTDK
+450 DYISADKFDVVLTDK
-465 EKMIIRKILD
+465 EKTIVKNIVD
-475 KLENAVDGESKPD
+475 NLETAAAPENNLD

-497 ETSNQNEEEPRKIF
+497 ETSKHHEEQPKRIF
-511 KLMYKMLINA
+511 KLFYRMLINA
-521 DSGPRLGGYITDLG
+521 DSGPKLGGYISDLG
-535 LHRTRSLLDSYVS
+535 LDKTRTILHSYVS

>member
-1 MDHTYPRNYND
+1 MNR
-12 MKSEVIGRGTWVDK
+12 EVIGRGTWIDK
-26 IASTIISREQE
+26 IASTIINREKD
-37 IGRPLKLVSV
+37 IGRSLKSVLV

-67 AHGVSLAIKNL
+67 AYGVSLAIKNL

-105 VDYIGKPVSNIPDP
+105 RGYIGKPVSNIPDP
-119 IGQCHD
+119 VGQCHD
-125 SYGSHMSSLL
+125 SFGAHMGSLL
-135 LEALDR
+135 LDALDK
-141 LGINYEFLN
+141 LGINYQFLN
-150 AAKVYGNGML
+150 AANVYGNGML
-160 TNQIDMILS
+160 TNQIDSILS
-169 NALNLGNKIEEIVG
+169 NAAKLGNKIEEIVG
-183 QSKYIELLPYF
+183 QSKYKESLPYF

-209 KYIREEKKVS
+209 KYITEERKVS
-219 YICNGTK
+219 YKCNGTK
-226 LGNSD
+226 LGNNN

-262 LNIRFEAYGKDIMDS
+262 FDIRFEAYGKDIMDS
-277 VRVNDWVSDA
+277 VRVNDWVSDV

-305 GGKKISKSIGN
+305 GGKKISKSTGN

-341 GTRQISI
+341 GTRQIGI
-348 DDIATL
+348 DDIVTL
-354 MEEYDICEDIY
+354 MEEYDACEDIY
-365 FGKTK
+365 FGKKK
-370 EKNEDKLIKIK
+370 EGNEDKLIKTK
-381 GLYEYVNHLKS
+381 GLYEYVNHLKP
-392 TDKPSQHVP
+392 TDKSPQHVP
-401 YMLMVQQASFFTGA
+401 YTLMSQQASFFSGA
-415 DRIKKIFDRLLK
+415 GRIKKIFDRLLK

-450 DHVSTQKFDIILTDK
+450 DHLLTEKFDVILTEK
-465 EKMIIRKILD
+465 EKMIIRKIVD
-475 KLENAVDGESKPD
+475 NLESAVDANSDID

-497 ETSNQNEEEPRKIF
+497 ETSKQNQVQPRNIF
-511 KLMYKMLINA
+511 KLMYRMLINA

-535 LHRTRSLLDSYVS
+535 LDRMRSIIDSYVS

>member
-1 MDHTYPRNYND
+1 
-12 MKSEVIGRGTWVDK
+12 MKREIIGKGTWIDK
-26 IASTIISREQE
+26 LASTIIKREKD
-37 IGRPLKLVSV
+37 IGRSLELILV

-67 AHGVSLAIKNL
+67 AYGVALAIKNL

-93 LRKIPTGLPEWL
+93 LRKIPSGLPEWL
-105 VDYIGKPVSNIPDP
+105 SDYIGKPVSNIPDP

-135 LEALDR
+135 LDSLDR
-141 LGINYEFLN
+141 LGVDYKFLN

-169 NALNLGNKIEEIVG
+169 HAPNLGNKIEEIVG
-183 QSKYIELLPYF
+183 QSKYKESLPYF

-226 LGNSD
+226 LGNND

-240 VPISAGKG
+240 IPISAGKG

-262 LNIRFEAYGKDIMDS
+262 LDIRFEAYGKDIMDS
-277 VRVNDWVSDA
+277 VRVNDWVSDVV
-287 ILNYAHPLHVKY
+287 LHNAHPLHVKY

-305 GGKKISKSIGN
+305 GGRKISKSTGN

-341 GTRQISI
+341 GTRQVGT
-348 DDIATL
+348 DDIPTL

-365 FGKTK
+365 FGKKK
-370 EKNEDKLIKIK
+370 EDNEEKLVKTK
-381 GLYEYVNHLKS
+381 GLYEYVNHLNTS
-392 TDKPSQHVP
+392 DKPLQHVP
-401 YMLMVQQASFFTGA
+401 YMLIVQQASFFSGP
-415 DRIKKIFDRLLK
+415 DRIKKIFDRLIK
-427 YKVATHLTPDLEQ
+427 YKVATELTFDLDQ

-450 DHVSTQKFDIILTDK
+450 DHISTEKFDVVLTEK
-465 EKMIIRKILD
+465 EKIIIRKILES
-475 KLENAVDGESKPD
+475 LEIANSESNLDP
-488 AEKIQQLIY
+488 EKIQQMIY
-497 ETSNQNEEEPRKIF
+497 ETSKENEEQPRKIF

-521 DSGPRLGGYITDLG
+521 DSGPRLGGYISDLG
-535 LHRTRSLLDSYVS
+535 LNRIHSILDSYVS